1 MSGSG
6 AASVAS
12 VASGASL
19 LALGFDGLVP
29 SREILDFIAAG
40 GRAVV
45 LFARN
50 YDSPAQL
57 ARLCQS
63 LHQAVPANSSDPDLL
78 IAVDH
83 EGGRV
88 QRFRNG
94 FTAIPAMRTL
104 GAAAVQGDLETSL
117 RAVEGAARTMA
128 SELRAAG
135 IDLDF
140 APVVDVDSNPGNPV
154 IGERSLGP
162 DAALV
167 ATLASRFIATLQ
179 AGGVAACAKHFP
191 GHGDTSVDSHLAL
204 PTLGHDRARL
214 ESLEWVPFR
223 AAIAAGVASIMT
235 AHVVLDSIDPGVPGT
250 LSEKVVTGVLRGEL
264 GFDGLVFSDDLE
276 MKAVADTVGVGPAA
290 VGAIRA
296 GCDLA
301 IVSNTERLRR
311 EALAAVEAAVA
322 SGAIASERIAESR
335 RRRTA
340 ALRRVS
346 VAR

>member
-1 MSGSG
+1 MGPRVTGSTPP
-6 AASVAS
+6 A
-12 VASGASL
+12 ASL
-19 LALGFDGLVP
+19 LALGFDGLAP
-29 SREILDFIAAG
+29 SREILDFIARG

-57 ARLCQS
+57 TRLCQS
-63 LHQAVPANSSDPDLL
+63 LHRAVPAGDCDADLL

-94 FTAIPAMRTL
+94 FTAIPSMRAL
-104 GAAAVQGDLETSL
+104 GAAAVHGDLDASL
-117 RAVEGAARTMA
+117 RAVDDAARTMA
-128 SELRAAG
+128 RELGAVG
-135 IDLDF
+135 MDLDF
-140 APVVDVDSNPGNPV
+140 APVVDVDSNPDNPV

-167 ATLASRFIATLQ
+167 ATLAARFIATLQ

-191 GHGDTSVDSHLAL
+191 GHGDTTVDSHLSL
-204 PTLGHDRARL
+204 PQLAHQRARL

-250 LSEKVVTGVLRGEL
+250 LSEKVVTGVLRQEL
-264 GFDGLVFSDDLE
+264 GFDGLVFSDDCE
-276 MKAVADTVGVGPAA
+276 MKAVADTVGVGAAA

-311 EALAAVEAAVA
+311 EALAAVDAAVA
-322 SGAIASERIAESR
+322 SGSIAAERIDESR
-335 RRRTA
+335 RRRSA
-340 ALRRVS
+340 ALRRVATRS
-346 VAR
+346 